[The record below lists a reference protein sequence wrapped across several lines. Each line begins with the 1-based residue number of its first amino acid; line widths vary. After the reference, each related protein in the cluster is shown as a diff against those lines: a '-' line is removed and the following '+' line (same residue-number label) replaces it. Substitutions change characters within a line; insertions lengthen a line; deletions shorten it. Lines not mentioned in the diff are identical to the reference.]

1 MLALDIEVH
10 RRELT
15 VAVAFGVGPGE
26 RFALFGPSGAGK
38 TTVLE
43 TVAGLVEPHRGSVGL
58 AGRPLWSEGGPRVP
72 YWERQ
77 VALVRQ
83 DLALFP
89 HLSVRDNLAYAGS
102 RADQAAL
109 DRLVGSLDLGGLL
122 DTRPSRLSGGQARR
136 VVLARALATPYRA
149 VLLDEPYTG
158 LDATLRRTVTGLV
171 ADEASSR
178 GAPAVLV
185 SHELAESQAFADR
198 IGVIDRGRLLQV
210 GAPREVVLRPA
221 SRRVAELVGYR
232 GFVSCAGAVLG
243 IHPERVLAGSHPAAG
258 VVLSGRVAA
267 CRPAGAGFEVDLAV
281 GGEELTCRL
290 DREPGGPGA
299 EVEIT
304 AVDPPAFSPD
314 GRLLGRQRAALR

>member
-1 MLALDIEVH
+1 MLALDVEVP
-10 RRELT
+10 RRQLT

-43 TVAGLVEPHRGSVGL
+43 TAAGLVEPRHGLITL
-58 AGRPLWSEGGPRVP
+58 AGRLLWSDRGPRVP
-72 YWERQ
+72 YWERE

-83 DLALFP
+83 DPALFP

-102 RADQAAL
+102 RVDPVTL
-109 DRLVGSLDLGGLL
+109 DRLVASLDLGGLL

-136 VVLARALATPYRA
+136 VALARALATPYRA

-158 LDATLRRTVTGLV
+158 LDATLRRTVTALV
-171 ADEASSR
+171 AGEASAR

-198 IGVIDRGRLLQV
+198 VGVIDGGRLLQV

-232 GFVSCAGAVLG
+232 GFVPFAGALLG
-243 IHPERVLAGSHPAAG
+243 IHPERVLVGSRPGAG
-258 VVLSGRVAA
+258 VVLSGRVSGS
-267 CRPAGAGFEVDLAV
+267 RPAGAGFEVDLEI

-290 DREPGGPGA
+290 DRVPGTPGG
-299 EVEIT
+299 EVEVT
-304 AVDPPAFSPD
+304 AVDPPAFGAD
-314 GRLLGRQRAALR
+314 GRLLERAAVTRR